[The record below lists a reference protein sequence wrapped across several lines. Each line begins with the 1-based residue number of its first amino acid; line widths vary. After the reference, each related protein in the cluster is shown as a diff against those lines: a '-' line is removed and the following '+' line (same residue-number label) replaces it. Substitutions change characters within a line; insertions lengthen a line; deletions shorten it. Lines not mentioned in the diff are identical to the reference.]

1 MIIVY
6 LNAHS
11 LYSYLPSMIYHG
23 RASSLYNYPL
33 TINLPETKF
42 SRKRETHMKKDV
54 RALTF
59 IEKENICEREF
70 KMAGEFWHLFTDGTK
85 MEDIFLSEEEFEL
98 GETLLAVSCCK
109 IPEVK
114 TVTFELMKNHLHMIL
129 NGKREQCMML
139 FEDYE
144 KRLRRVMKHKGKTIN
159 WDNFQADILPI
170 ETLKALRNEIIYTNR
185 NAFVANP
192 NVIPS
197 NYPWGCGYAY
207 FNMMTKHFATRNVAD
222 MSFDDQRRLTHCR
235 DIKGLGKLQAVDH
248 MGILVTSFCDISLGE
263 RMFQDARS
271 YFNALTRNAEAFS
284 QIAERLKD
292 TIFLTDDEL
301 YQVAVKYSESHFD
314 SRNLSILSG
323 EQKIQLAK
331 ELHFKYKATNQQI
344 RRILRL
350 ELSILNE
357 MFP

>member
-1 MIIVY
+1 
-6 LNAHS
+6 
-11 LYSYLPSMIYHG
+11 MIYHG
-23 RASSLYNYPL
+23 RASSLYYYPL

-42 SRKRETHMKKDV
+42 SRRIETHMKKDV

-70 KMAGEFWHLFTDGTK
+70 EMAGEFWHLFTDGTK

-109 IPEVK
+109 MPQIRVL
-114 TVTFELMKNHLHMIL
+114 TFELMTNHLHVIPNGSKEDCLIL
-129 NGKREQCMML
+129 
-139 FEDYE
+139 FDDYK
-144 KRLRRVMKHKGKTIN
+144 KRLKRAFQKRGRSIN

-170 ETLKALRNEIIYTNR
+170 ENLKALRNEIIYTHR

-192 NVIPS
+192 NVTPS

-207 FNMMTKHFATRNVAD
+207 FNMMIKHFATHNVAE

-235 DIKGLGKLQAVDH
+235 DIKGVGKLQAIDH

-271 YFNALTRNAEAFS
+271 YFNSLTRNAEAFS

-292 TIFLTDDEL
+292 TIFLTEDEL

-314 SRNLSILSG
+314 SRNLTILLG

-331 ELHFKYKATNQQI
+331 ELHFKYRASNQQI

>member
-1 MIIVY
+1 M
-6 LNAHS
+6 N
-11 LYSYLPSMIYHG
+11 
-23 RASSLYNYPL
+23 
-33 TINLPETKF
+33 
-42 SRKRETHMKKDV
+42 MKKDI

-98 GETLLAVSCCK
+98 GETLFAVSCCK
-109 IPEVK
+109 MPQIRVL
-114 TVTFELMKNHLHMIL
+114 TFELMTNHLHVIP
-129 NGKREQCMML
+129 NGAKEDCLIL
-139 FEDYE
+139 FEDYK
-144 KRLRRVMKHKGKTIN
+144 KRLKRAFQKRGRSIN

-170 ETLKALRNEIIYTNR
+170 ESLKALRNEIIYINR
-185 NAFVANP
+185 NAFVADP
-192 NVIPS
+192 QATPA
-197 NYPWGCGYAY
+197 NYPWGGGYAY
-207 FNMMTKHFATRNVAD
+207 FNKLIKCFATHDVKD
-222 MSFDDQRRLTHCR
+222 MSIDDQRSLAHCR
-235 DIKGLGKLQAVDH
+235 DICGLGKLKTAEHIGV
-248 MGILVTSFCDISLGE
+248 LVTSFCDISLGE

-271 YFNALTRNAEAFS
+271 YFNSLTRNAEAFS

-314 SRNLSILSG
+314 TRNISILTG

-331 ELHFKYKATNQQI
+331 ELHFKYRASNQQI
-344 RRILRL
+344 RRVVRL